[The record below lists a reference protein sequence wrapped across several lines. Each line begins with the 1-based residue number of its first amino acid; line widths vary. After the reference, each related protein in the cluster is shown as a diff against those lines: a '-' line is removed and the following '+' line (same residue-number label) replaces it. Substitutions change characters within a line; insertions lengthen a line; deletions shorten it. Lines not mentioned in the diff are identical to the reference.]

1 MNKPTSP
8 PHVILEQKLE
18 LSPLTAVSP
27 LDGRYANAT
36 RVLRPWFSEYGLIR
50 LRVLVEVRW
59 LQTLADHPAI
69 DEIAPFTPAAVK
81 QLHEL
86 TAHFSV
92 DHAQRVKDIEAT
104 TNHDV
109 KAIEYFLKEKVRG
122 NRELEKAAEFIHFAC
137 TS

>member
-1 MNKPTSP
+1 M
-8 PHVILEQKLE
+8 
-18 LSPLTAVSP
+18 
-27 LDGRYANAT
+27 
-36 RVLRPWFSEYGLIR
+36 
-50 LRVLVEVRW
+50 LVEVRW

-69 DEIAPFTPAAVK
+69 DEIAPFAPAAVK

-122 NRELEKAAEFIHFAC
+122 NRELEKPLSLFPLRLHLGGHQQSGLRADVKRGAHGGVAAGHG
-137 TS
+137 